1 MSRKHIFV
9 WLLPFLWAVC
19 SVMSFRFPGDEYG
32 LYAISSMVGTWIV
45 MVVDMPGD
53 IHHPAFWISITVT
66 GAIIMSLAGLVLSL
80 LRAKIKLWLIL
91 YIAAAVLFFA
101 VALSGYPSI
110 ERALSKNGSLWA
122 YIFSSLNMGLYAS
135 VVLCGIVS
143 GIVQIQR
150 RKL

>member
-1 MSRKHIFV
+1 
-9 WLLPFLWAVC
+9 
-19 SVMSFRFPGDEYG
+19 
-32 LYAISSMVGTWIV
+32 MVGTWIV